1 MHSKAITKQMG
12 SVISVMMGDHTG
24 ADKSFGWYS
33 GRKIRHQPHLLQS
46 GWFAT
51 QELPTGPFKKQ
62 YPLWTPNE
70 WDEGTFNKS
79 NGVQKKKQLKAQT
92 FFYIGLKYPTRPL
105 YPIIK

>member
-51 QELPTGPFKKQ
+51 QELPTGPFHK
-62 YPLWTPNE
+62 
-70 WDEGTFNKS
+70 F